1 MSEATQEMWIEEFQQ
16 MAKGH
21 RSYHHQFYLLSDKSS
36 DEQTGGGSNKIQ
48 LVQPTQQQVA
58 QAKFQIRHDLE
69 EEEEEP
75 SKKKGKK
82 RKVNDFFL

>member
-1 MSEATQEMWIEEFQQ
+1 MSESTQEMWTEEFQQ

-21 RSYHHQFYLLSDKSS
+21 RSYHHQFYQLSHKSS
-36 DEQTGGGSNKIQ
+36 DEQTGGGSNKIR
-48 LVQPTQQQVA
+48 LIQPTPQQVA

-69 EEEEEP
+69 EEEEP

-82 RKVNDFFL
+82 RKVNDFML